1 MVRGG
6 RSPWRNW
13 HLAPGK
19 GRASRREGRP
29 LIGHNDRVATPGAG
43 HVPRAG
49 ARRGVRRHRGLQPA
63 LLLIGLGALLAVV
76 AWGFLVWAAIDFG
89 QTARGGQTEAW
100 AFLALASIGAVAC
113 LFLGLMLVALL
124 LRRLGITSTHQPHK
138 H

>member
-1 MVRGG
+1 M
-6 RSPWRNW
+6 
-13 HLAPGK
+13 
-19 GRASRREGRP
+19 
-29 LIGHNDRVATPGAG
+29 
-43 HVPRAG
+43 
-49 ARRGVRRHRGLQPA
+49 
-63 LLLIGLGALLAVV
+63 LIGLGALLAVV

-124 LRRLGITSTHQPHK
+124 LRRLGITSTTQPHK